1 MAQFKG
7 FWRKENPP
15 DRWVLYNETNRNN
28 VADLRE
34 KPFTDGWIGRAD
46 FDSVVC
52 MRWSSILIEHESLED
67 LKRAAERICNVKVP
81 DGEKK

>member
-7 FWRKENPP
+7 RWIKASFP
-15 DRWVLYNETNRNN
+15 DRWELYNETNRNN
-28 VADLRE
+28 VAHLAQ
-34 KPFTDGWIGRAD
+34 KPFTDGWVGRAD

-52 MRWSSILIEHESLED
+52 MKWSSILIEHESLED